1 MSLCPNLSD
10 PIVSKQ
16 FNELVAATNTDIAY
30 LIWDLNGGNF
40 LDKNPDGSNNPA
52 FSILATKVGKYNA
65 LKEVGLAL
73 VDSNKAKG
81 IKTGVQELFD
91 SNPEL
96 AKIGTQQQYSQYLDS
111 IFPNSKVKDIV
122 YRNTNKDLST
132 FLPSEETK
140 GIYFSGD
147 LKEVAQYNGRRQKGE
162 SQIYAV
168 VLNLKNPKEY
178 RKRYGSSDTRYTTLE
193 ETISQGNDGLMV
205 TGREGNI
212 NEELAVVNSNQVHIL
227 GTQQDIEG
235 FKKFVVTKSKPAEIK
250 PTMSPAILDAS
261 VKTAHLRLMSV
272 VIGEKGL
279 LGARDLITTFPSLD
293 AYKAILGPIAKFYT
307 QDELRQIYNGNKKYI
322 NSFIA
327 EFEKPIEEN
336 TTGKNSSDY
345 VDSNKISPDE
355 LASYTVKLALSA
367 LPVTDSNGQWIK
379 HDEKKLEGLPIGTNY
394 KESLDYLQKKLAN
407 TFSYEAQNKLFNEAL
422 LKRPNLRFLNQWFK
436 FNEEVTTKDDL
447 LLRTAFFNTFAKADV
462 PFIIAVLGKEFRSF
476 TPKTSREEDFLK
488 KWESNMINSP
498 VVTFDEKQNTYVLD
512 VKKLRQLTETESQG
526 ATTKK
531 ITTNYY
537 EFLKLLGYPENIKTL
552 TSSSAMEDVRFIKS
566 QLTEN
571 IPIHEF
577 FDKEG
582 LKINKE
588 LLAITNAA
596 IEASDV
602 QEPISIKDNNN
613 NNRNSIGIPTA
624 LHLLVD
630 QYKRGGLEY
639 SLINNIPNNKMLK
652 EIQAGNVEIV
662 NLAQYKNDNNIKQD
676 FDSLDESG
684 MAEAYAN
691 FLLDDM
697 YPYLPSGDR
706 SSEYAFRVKWSHD
719 NLPTIKNLMGVIKD
733 INGSVVERDKL
744 IKKEEE
750 KTGKKAV
757 LTQYGLPLFFGITN
771 ESQLE
776 TKIAEEAA
784 SIKQNFERLGL
795 KTKGVDFNEIALR
808 YWYSFTQQG
817 QLFTGDVTN
826 FKDPFKRFTLFTS
839 TRTAMINDQA
849 FNDTLN
855 KLYPRLDGK
864 KADGYEKTIVLTDP
878 TSDFPE
884 MEKQFNISAQ
894 DYKDQK
900 EIFDAAG
907 AVTID
912 AYREIMIKSDKWNE
926 DWDTWYDYMTMKS
939 DKRPRVAGPILK
951 TIYSGPLFDE
961 NNEAP
966 NNVYIPAA
974 YKSAYKV
981 LAPRTNNAVEQK
993 MYDKMVA
1000 KQIGIALFKSGSKLQ
1015 NLALQDMNAEEYTET
1030 QNISYDYMG
1039 FNLDTSGEEH
1049 LNVTF
1054 GTQSGKLLTVDLYGK
1069 NAPTTLNTRNGVK
1082 SKDEVINSYNTHIQE
1097 LDALRRKTFLENI
1110 GVVVNAEGN
1119 LEVRDGNYDRLISRI
1134 EQGLL
1139 ARNTTS
1145 VTEYQVKEILRSK
1158 EKLVDALAE
1167 KTKFENMIMSIF
1179 NSDVVKRNMPGEML
1193 VQVPDLTGELKFY
1206 TKNAKGYTNLSEI
1219 RITLPKKLV
1228 PYVKTLEGKNF
1239 SEKLVTFNTMIAE
1252 GKVDK
1257 RILTLVPFR
1266 IPSQLQNAIE
1276 AVEIKAFL
1284 DPALGNTM
1292 EVPAGITVKV
1302 GSDFDVDKLT
1312 TYMPNFAIT
1321 KDGLE
1326 YVTEPKDS
1334 SKLKEKLSELK
1345 ESLKLATIGKADVLN
1360 REERE
1365 RLEISDTEYIEL
1377 VEFYTNQ
1384 IDEIEPELQKL
1395 IDEVRYLSAF
1405 STKKVLE
1412 NKVIED
1418 FIDILTSEE
1427 LQENFLTPDS
1437 TDVLMS
1443 LGSEINNIYQKEKID
1458 KADNTAKLSFNN
1470 VIKTRTN
1477 LLRFKSL
1484 VGQAALAATSH
1495 SLAQKAGLTYSNPAL
1510 RGIYFTSVPEGDVI
1524 SLDLIKNPV
1533 DSIKP
1538 SDIFKQFIS
1547 SSVDVSK
1554 EGNDFLVNA
1563 NVNERTFPVIQALI
1577 KAGVP
1582 LRDVMYF
1589 INQPILR
1596 ELQEK
1601 LDRNDSIANLDKQ
1614 KPSQVARELMNSY
1627 GLNRYYYSLDKVDD
1641 LTRFST
1647 SELKGMLTTTPIENL
1662 TELQKKKQTEIL
1674 YQYEMYRKTI
1684 AADMSELQQVTA
1696 VDTKQGGKSLAE
1708 NLIRMKNAKALNDK
1722 GVFGNLD
1729 KMFSETI
1736 LKEQKEGAEMAYKLW
1751 PNVFKFALHSTTN
1764 GIDLLDE
1771 FFKDFDNAL
1780 TTNKI
1785 NALETLDR
1793 FLTAYILLTNG
1804 VKGKASIG
1812 SFYTRLIEK
1821 GEAVKELIKMK
1832 EKYPEN
1838 PVIKQLVPMM
1848 PDNERTTYNIK
1859 LFSRDYSAYEKET
1872 LIQGF
1877 EELMVAEPEF
1887 GKKLIMQ
1894 QLLQSGVSSSMSS
1907 YQDILPKEY
1916 INVTKDRLANF
1927 AFDPKQVI
1935 KEFYETMWKN
1945 PNVLEAKFIGG
1956 YKGGKLYR
1964 KNNAKYLSIVAGEK
1978 VNGKNKKYLLK
1989 NTGDTD
1995 AEGNNIFVPVALK
2008 SNYPYGINIGS
2019 INMNRGSDLYIPQA
2033 STTTTEESDSP
2044 FIEGDSEIMS
2054 TFTKVD
2060 KAIEDAWNSLSIDQM
2075 KDLEK
2080 RKGIKSLQDFES
2092 AITDMITGGM
2102 TQEEALEDIKEC

>member
-1 MSLCPNLSD
+1 MSFCPNLSD
-10 PIVSKQ
+10 PIVSRQ
-16 FNELVAATNTDIAY
+16 FNELVAATSTDLAY

-52 FSILATKVGKYNA
+52 FSILASKVGRYNA

-73 VDSNKAKG
+73 VDSNKA
-81 IKTGVQELFD
+81 Q
-91 SNPEL
+91 
-96 AKIGTQQQYSQYLDS
+96 
-111 IFPNSKVKDIV
+111 
-122 YRNTNKDLST
+122 
-132 FLPSEETK
+132 LPSK
-140 GIYFSGD
+140 
-147 LKEVAQYNGRRQKGE
+147 
-162 SQIYAV
+162 
-168 VLNLKNPKEY
+168 PK
-178 RKRYGSSDTRYTTLE
+178 S
-193 ETISQGNDGLMV
+193 
-205 TGREGNI
+205 
-212 NEELAVVNSNQVHIL
+212 
-227 GTQQDIEG
+227 
-235 FKKFVVTKSKPAEIK
+235 
-250 PTMSPAILDAS
+250 TMSPAILDAS

-293 AYKAILGPIAKFYT
+293 GYKAILGPIAKFYT

-327 EFEKPIEEN
+327 EFEKPTEEN

-345 VDSNKISPDE
+345 LDSNKISPDE

-367 LPVTDSNGQWIK
+367 LPLTDSTGQWVK
-379 HDEKKLEGLPIGTNY
+379 HDEEKLRGLPIGTNY

-436 FNEEVTTKDDL
+436 FDQPVETKDDL
-447 LLRTAFFNTFAKADV
+447 LLRTAFFNTFAKADI
-462 PFIIAVLGKEFRSF
+462 PFIIAVLGKEFRTF

-498 VVTFDEKQNTYVLD
+498 VVSFDEKKNTYILD

-526 ATTKK
+526 ATGKK

-602 QEPISIKDNNN
+602 QESTSIKDNNN
-613 NNRNSIGIPTA
+613 NSRHSIGIPTA
-624 LHLLVD
+624 LHLLLD
-630 QYKRGGLEY
+630 QYRRGGLEY

-662 NLAQYKNDNNIKQD
+662 NLAQYKNDVNIKQD

-691 FLLDDM
+691 FLLDNI

-706 SSEYAFRVKWSHD
+706 GSEYAFRIKWSHD
-719 NLPTIKNLMGVIKD
+719 NLPTIKNLLGVIKD
-733 INGSVVERDKL
+733 INSSVAERKKL
-744 IKKEEE
+744 
-750 KTGKKAV
+750 TGTKV
-757 LTQYGLPLFFGITN
+757 NQYGLTLFSNITT
-771 ESQLE
+771 EAQL
-776 TKIAEEAA
+776 TAKITEEAI
-784 SIKQNFERLGL
+784 SIQQNFERLGL

-839 TRTAMINDQA
+839 TRTAIINDQS

-864 KADGYEKTIVLTDP
+864 KADGYEKTMVLTDP
-878 TSDFPE
+878 TSNFPE
-884 MEKQFNISAQ
+884 MEKQFGITAK

-907 AVTID
+907 FVTLD

-926 DWDTWYDYMTMKS
+926 DWDTWYDYMANKS

-951 TIYSGPLFDE
+951 TIYSGPLFDAS
-961 NNEAP
+961 NEAP

-1110 GVVVNAEGN
+1110 GVVVNTEGN
-1119 LEVRDGNYDRLISRI
+1119 LEVKDGNYDKLISRI

-1239 SEKLVTFNTMIAE
+1239 SEKLATFNTMIAE
-1252 GKVDK
+1252 SKVDK

-1266 IPSQLQNAIE
+1266 IPTQLQNAIE

-1334 SKLKEKLSELK
+1334 SKLKAKVEELK
-1345 ESLKLATIGKADVLN
+1345 SKVNELKLEKARTLN
-1360 REERE
+1360 SEERE
-1365 RLEISDTEYIEL
+1365 AANISDEQYVEIIERL
-1377 VEFYTNQ
+1377 TDEL
-1384 IDEIEPELQKL
+1384 DEIEPELQKL
-1395 IDEVRYLSAF
+1395 LDEVKYLSAF
-1405 STKKVLE
+1405 SPKKVLE

-1443 LGSEINNIYQKEKID
+1443 IGSEINNIYQKEKID

-1495 SLAQKAGLTYSNPAL
+1495 SLAQRAGLTYENPAL
-1510 RGIYFTSVPEGDVI
+1510 RGIYFTNAPKGDVI

-1533 DSIKP
+1533 DGIKP

-1547 SSVDVSK
+1547 ASVDVSK
-1554 EGNDFLVNA
+1554 EGNDYLVNA

-1601 LDRNDSIANLDKQ
+1601 LDRNNSIANLNKQRPSAVADKLI
-1614 KPSQVARELMNSY
+1614 KSY
-1627 GLNRYYYSLDKVDD
+1627 KLHRYYYTLKKSDN

-1647 SELKGMLTTTPIENL
+1647 SELKGMLTTTPIEDL
-1662 TELQKKKQTEIL
+1662 TELQKKKQAEIL

-1684 AADMSELQQVTA
+1684 AADMTELQQVTA

-1708 NLIRMKNAKALNDK
+1708 NLIRIKNTKALNDK
-1722 GVFGNLD
+1722 GIFGNLE
-1729 KMFSETI
+1729 KLFSETI
-1736 LKEQKEGAEMAYKLW
+1736 LKEQKVSAEKAYELW
-1751 PNVFKFALHSTTN
+1751 PNVFKFALHSTSN
-1764 GIDLLDE
+1764 GTELLVE
-1771 FFKDFDNAL
+1771 FFKDFDSAL

-1793 FLTAYILLTNG
+1793 FLTAYVLLTNG
-1804 VKGKASIG
+1804 VKEKASIG

-1832 EKYPEN
+1832 EKYPDN

-1859 LFSRDYSAYEKET
+1859 LFSRDYTLYERET

-1877 EELMVAEPEF
+1877 EELMVTEPEF

-1894 QLLQSGVSSSMSS
+1894 QLLQSGVSSSMVS

-1916 INVTKDRLANF
+1916 INVAKDRLANL
-1927 AFDPKQVI
+1927 AFTPEQVM
-1935 KEFYETMWKN
+1935 KDFYETMWKN
-1945 PNVLEAKFIGG
+1945 PNVLEAKFIAD

-1964 KNNAKYLSIVAGEK
+1964 RVKKENPIKYLSVVAGEK

-1989 NTGDTD
+1989 NTGVTD
-1995 AEGNNIFVPVALK
+1995 SEGENIFVPVTLK

-2019 INMNRGSDLYIPQA
+2019 INMNRGSIKSQA
-2033 STTTTEESDSP
+2033 STTTTEESGSP

-2054 TFTKVD
+2054 TFTKPD
-2060 KAIEDAWNSLSIDQM
+2060 KAIEDAWNSLTMAQT

-2092 AITDMITGGM
+2092 AITDMVTGGM

>member
-1 MSLCPNLSD
+1 MSFCPNLSD

-16 FNELVAATNTDIAY
+16 FNELVAATNNELAY
-30 LIWDLNGGNF
+30 LIWGLNKGNF

-52 FSILATKVGKYNA
+52 FSILANKVGKYNA

-73 VDSNKAKG
+73 VDSNK
-81 IKTGVQELFD
+81 
-91 SNPEL
+91 
-96 AKIGTQQQYSQYLDS
+96 TQ
-111 IFPNSKVKDIV
+111 
-122 YRNTNKDLST
+122 
-132 FLPSEETK
+132 LPSE
-140 GIYFSGD
+140 
-147 LKEVAQYNGRRQKGE
+147 V
-162 SQIYAV
+162 
-168 VLNLKNPKEY
+168 
-178 RKRYGSSDTRYTTLE
+178 
-193 ETISQGNDGLMV
+193 
-205 TGREGNI
+205 
-212 NEELAVVNSNQVHIL
+212 
-227 GTQQDIEG
+227 
-235 FKKFVVTKSKPAEIK
+235 K
-250 PTMSPAILDAS
+250 PTMTPAVLDAS
-261 VKTAHLRLMSV
+261 VKTAHLKLMAT
-272 VIGEKGL
+272 VIGQKGL

-293 AYKAILGPIAKFYT
+293 TYKELLGAVATYYT

-322 NSFIA
+322 NSFIS

-345 VDSNKISPDE
+345 LDSNRISPDE

-367 LPVTDSNGQWIK
+367 LPVTDSTGLWVK
-379 HDEKKLEGLPIGTNY
+379 HEQEKLEGLPIGTNY

-422 LKRPNLRFLNQWFK
+422 LKRPNLRFLNNWFR

-498 VVTFDEKQNTYVLD
+498 VVSFDTAKNTYVLD
-512 VKKLRQLTETESQG
+512 VKKLKQQTETESQG
-526 ATTKK
+526 ATGKK

-537 EFLKLLGYPENIKTL
+537 EFLKLLGYPENIKAL

-602 QEPISIKDNNN
+602 QESISIKDSNNN
-613 NNRNSIGIPTA
+613 SRNSIGIPTA
-624 LHLLVD
+624 LHLLFD

-662 NLAQYKNDNNIKQD
+662 NLAQYKNDINTKQD

-684 MAEAYAN
+684 MAEAYVN

-706 SSEYAFRVKWSHD
+706 GSEYAFRVKWSHD

-733 INGSVVERDKL
+733 INGSVAERDKS
-744 IKKEEE
+744 IQKEEK

-771 ESQLE
+771 ESQLQ

-795 KTKGVDFNEIALR
+795 KTKGIDFNEVALR

-849 FNDTLN
+849 FNDSLN

-864 KADGYEKTIVLTDP
+864 KADGFEKTVVLIDP
-878 TSDFPE
+878 TSNFPE
-884 MEKQFNISAQ
+884 MEEQFEISAK
-894 DYKDQK
+894 DYKEQK

-907 AVTID
+907 AVTLD

-926 DWDTWYDYMTMKS
+926 DWDTWYDYMANKS

-966 NNVYIPAA
+966 ENVYIPAA

-981 LAPRTNNAVEQK
+981 LAPRTNNAEEQK

-1015 NLALQDMNAEEYTET
+1015 NLALQDMNAEEFTET

-1069 NAPTTLNTRNGVK
+1069 GAPNTLNTRNGVK
-1082 SKDEVINSYNTHIQE
+1082 SKDEIINSFNTHVQE
-1097 LDALRRKTFLENI
+1097 LDALRRKTFLENL
-1110 GVVVNAEGN
+1110 G
-1119 LEVRDGNYDRLISRI
+1119 LEITPDNKLQVRDGNYDRLVSRI

-1167 KTKFENMIMSIF
+1167 KTKFENMIMSIY

-1206 TKNAKGYTNLSEI
+1206 TKNEKGYTNLSEI

-1239 SEKLVTFNTMIAE
+1239 SEKLATFNTMIAE

-1334 SKLKEKLSELK
+1334 SKLKAKVEELK
-1345 ESLKLATIGKADVLN
+1345 SKVNDLKLEKARTLN
-1360 REERE
+1360 SEERE
-1365 RLEISDTEYIEL
+1365 AANISDEQYVEIIERL
-1377 VEFYTNQ
+1377 TDEL
-1384 IDEIEPELQKL
+1384 DEIEPELQKL
-1395 IDEVRYLSAF
+1395 LDEVKYLSAF
-1405 STKKVLE
+1405 SPKKVLE
-1412 NKVIED
+1412 NKVITD
-1418 FIDILTSEE
+1418 FIDILTSQE
-1427 LQENFLTPDS
+1427 LQKNFLTPDS
-1437 TDVLMS
+1437 TDVLM
-1443 LGSEINNIYQKEKID
+1443 GIGTEINNVYQKEKID

-1495 SLAQKAGLTYSNPAL
+1495 SLAQKAGLTYENPEL
-1510 RGIYFTSVPEGDVI
+1510 RGIYFTNAPKDDI
-1524 SLDLIKNPV
+1524 IRLDLIVNPV
-1533 DSIKP
+1533 DGIKP

-1547 SSVDVSK
+1547 ASVDVSK
-1554 EGNDFLVNA
+1554 EGNDYLVNA

-1601 LDRNDSIANLDKQ
+1601 LDRNDSIANLNKQ
-1614 KPSQVARELMNSY
+1614 KQSAIADKLLKTYE
-1627 GLNRYYYSLDKVDD
+1627 LNRYYYTLKNSDNITK
-1641 LTRFST
+1641 FST
-1647 SELKGMLTTTPIENL
+1647 SELKGMLTTTPIKNL

-1708 NLIRMKNAKALNDK
+1708 NLIRKINADNLIKK
-1722 GVFGNLD
+1722 KVFGNLD

-1736 LKEQKEGAEMAYKLW
+1736 LKEQKVSADKAYDLW
-1751 PNVFKFALHSTTN
+1751 PNVFKFALHSTEN
-1764 GIDLLDE
+1764 GKKLLE
-1771 FFKDFDNAL
+1771 KFFDDFNDAL

-1793 FLTAYILLTNG
+1793 FLTAHILLTNE
-1804 VKGKASIG
+1804 VKGKTSIG

-1832 EKYPEN
+1832 DKYPDN

-1848 PDNERTTYNIK
+1848 PDNERDTYNIK
-1859 LFSRDYSAYEKET
+1859 LFSRDYSAYERET

-1877 EELMVAEPEF
+1877 EELMVDEPEF

-1894 QLLQSGVSSSMSS
+1894 QLLQSGVSASMVS
-1907 YQDILPKEY
+1907 YQSILPKEY
-1916 INVTKDRLANF
+1916 IEVTKDRLANF
-1927 AFDPKQVI
+1927 AFTPEQVL
-1935 KEFYETMWKN
+1935 KDFYETMWKN
-1945 PNVLEAKFIGG
+1945 PNVLKSEFIGD
-1956 YKGGKLYR
+1956 YKGGKMYR
-1964 KNNAKYLSIVAGEK
+1964 RVNINNPIKYLSIVAGEK

-1995 AEGNNIFVPVALK
+1995 AEGNNIFTPVTLK

-2019 INMNRGSDLYIPQA
+2019 INMNRGSIKSQASTPTGTINVYWGQPESSTSTKILSNLAPRKFKYESIDGVTREYGSVEHAYQSNKNGKFDKSTYDAYVAKGGFGVKIAPKLTEVGKRGNLQLMKDLVVESFEQNPNSEAAKKLLQYKNFTHNTNELIDKAFLEGLKLAQIALLKNQPKT

-2044 FIEGDSEIMS
+2044 FIEGESEIMS

-2060 KAIEDAWNSLSIDQM
+2060 KVIEDAWNNLTMEQT